1 MVEKVTGKSVKIL
14 RSDYGGEYKSRQFK
28 EFTSEC
34 GIRHEFTV
42 PKTPE
47 QNGVAERL
55 NRVLIEKVRTMLE
68 QSRLPHSFWAEA
80 VHVHNLSPS
89 RVLGDKAP
97 RELFMGKKPNVAY
110 LRSFGCT
117 VFAHVSKDVRNKLNP
132 KSTKCIFMG
141 YGQTSKGYS
150 STGFM
155 ILRKKGSF

>member
-14 RSDYGGEYKSRQFK
+14 RSDNGGEYKSWQFK

-55 NRVLIEKVRTMLE
+55 NRFLIEKVQTMLV

-80 VHVHNLSPS
+80 LNIAVHVHNLSLS
-89 RVLGDKAP
+89 RVLGDKTP
-97 RELFMGKKPNVAY
+97 RELFTGKKPNVAY

-117 VFAHVSKDVRNKLNP
+117 AFVHVPKDARNKLDP
-132 KSTKCIFMG
+132 KSK
-141 YGQTSKGYS
+141 
-150 STGFM
+150 
-155 ILRKKGSF
+155 